1 MSQAPETPPADAPEE
16 PRTGARA
23 VPKKDEPSTWQGLKT
38 DFKWATPLIFFA
50 VIGMAGLLYGTWQVA
65 PPGEE
70 NLANVTD
77 TIFASGNHSLAA
89 ASEPPAAGAAPR
101 ETTNLLVGFE
111 ILSALLLAALIAGVV
126 IALRERG
133 DD

>member
-1 MSQAPETPPADAPEE
+1 VSQAPDTPDAPDDA
-16 PRTGARA
+16 PAPAARA
-23 VPKKDEPSTWQGLKT
+23 APKPQEPTTWQGLKT

-89 ASEPPAAGAAPR
+89 ASGPPVAGR